1 MISMFFLMI
10 SMFLLKNACTLI
22 PKKKLPL
29 RTFLRKLNRLATV
42 RPLTLKDR
50 LTTVRPRFALKDK
63 RSLTS
68 FAVRLI

>member
-1 MISMFFLMI
+1 MIFMFILTI

-42 RPLTLKDR
+42 RPLTLKD
-50 LTTVRPRFALKDK
+50 K
-63 RSLTS
+63 RQLTS
-68 FAVRLI
+68 FAVRLIYKC

>member
-29 RTFLRKLNRLATV
+29 RSFFCENRSLTTV

-50 LTTVRPRFALKDK
+50 LTTVRSRFALKDK